1 MSQNQPQSKPVVVK
15 RTLDRILLGLL
26 GRQELVDQWWVG
38 ANKAFDNKTPLEVY
52 QSTEENRQK
61 VIDYITF
68 FAVR

>member
-1 MSQNQPQSKPVVVK
+1 MSQNQPQNKPVVVK

-61 VIDYITF
+61 VVDYVMF
-68 FAVR
+68 YAVR

>member
-1 MSQNQPQSKPVVVK
+1 MSQNQPQNKPVVVK
-15 RTLDRILLGLL
+15 RTLDRILFGLL

-61 VIDYITF
+61 VVDYVMF
-68 FAVR
+68 YAVR